1 MEAGKNGLGARG
13 LQGDPPRDT
22 ARSKRN
28 GAFSGDFF
36 GAILWPIHRFVWG
49 DPQRR
54 ARKLLEFAEV
64 EASGGRDLVRAAELT
79 EDPVLRA
86 RYLTHAR
93 DEARHADMFQARGR
107 ALRKDATSG
116 GKEGIADWMAPG
128 ERGMEGLDMGR
139 EKDADLLAFL
149 HLSESAA
156 ARDFARYARVID
168 KDPAT
173 RILFQRILSDEDG
186 HKHYTRRELHRV
198 APRRA
203 GRILWRARLRRLWK
217 AYLRFATA
225 LAGIIAGVVLTLQ
238 YFLLLPPFAWM
249 AKRNA
254 KRERPGWVIIGKG
267 RDR

>member
-1 MEAGKNGLGARG
+1 MNAGSNGLGAQG
-13 LQGDPPRDT
+13 LNGDPPHAT
-22 ARSKRN
+22 ARSTRSA
-28 GAFSGDFF
+28 AFFGDFF
-36 GAILWPIHRFVWG
+36 GLILRPVHRLIWA

-79 EDPVLRA
+79 DDPVLRT
-86 RYLTHAR
+86 RYLVHAR

-107 ALRKDATSG
+107 AIRKSVAG
-116 GKEGIADWMAPG
+116 EGKEGIADWMAPG
-128 ERGMEGLDMGR
+128 ERGMEGLDMRR

-173 RILFQRILSDEDG
+173 RILFQRILHDEDE
-186 HKHYTRRELHRV
+186 HKDYTRGELRRI
-198 APRRA
+198 APQRA
-203 GRILWRARLRRLWK
+203 GRILWWARLRRLWK

-225 LAGIIAGVVLTLQ
+225 LAGVMAGVVLTLQ

-254 KRERPGWVIIGKG
+254 KRERPGWIIIGEG
-267 RDR
+267 VNR

>member
-1 MEAGKNGLGARG
+1 MGARG
-13 LQGDPPRDT
+13 LQGDAPRE
-22 ARSKRN
+22 AAQQNRSV
-28 GAFSGDFF
+28 AFF
-36 GAILWPIHRFVWG
+36 GDLFGMILWPVHRLIWA

-79 EDPVLRA
+79 HDPVLRA
-86 RYLTHAR
+86 RYLVHAR

-107 ALRKDATSG
+107 ALRKDAAG
-116 GKEGIADWMAPG
+116 EAKEGLADWMAPG
-128 ERGMEGLDMGR
+128 ERGMEGLDMSR

-173 RILFQRILSDEDG
+173 RILFQRILHDEDE
-186 HKHYTRRELHRV
+186 HKSYTHGELRRI
-198 APRRA
+198 APRRTR
-203 GRILWRARLRRLWK
+203 RILWWARLRRLWK

-225 LAGIIAGVVLTLQ
+225 LAGVIAGVALTLQ
-238 YFLLLPPFAWM
+238 FFLLLPPFAWM

-254 KRERPGWVIIGKG
+254 KREKPGWVTVDE
-267 RDR
+267 RAAR